1 MYQICISKLTQLSTV
16 QPDINRI
23 MNKTEPPINQPD
35 INKIMN
41 KTEPPINQPDI
52 NRIMNKSE
60 LHINQPT
67 DSEYSET
74 CLNQTLDK
82 PECCIN

>member
-1 MYQICISKLTQLSTV
+1 
-16 QPDINRI
+16 

-35 INKIMN
+35 INRIMN